1 MSHCSL
7 KDNEAVI
14 QKDQKPLLYS
24 LSHGHYTTTKYGRYV
39 KRKQVFL
46 KKKCVSRH
54 FLSAS
59 NFQGNVFCL
68 HLSDREEL

>member
-1 MSHCSL
+1 MAHCSL

-39 KRKQVFL
+39 KRKQV
-46 KKKCVSRH
+46 H
-54 FLSAS
+54 FLSAC
-59 NFQGNVFCL
+59 NFQGNVFYL